1 MQETSEN
8 LPDKS
13 NKKQAILPVPKYLL
27 KLLIVFPE
35 HSGFFLVGI
44 SQTSFLWDA
53 KAVLDRNFKVNELDF
68 FLIEAFFDM
77 IEVPLEYSGCAL

>member
-8 LPDKS
+8 VPDKFKQS
-13 NKKQAILPVPKYLL
+13 KQAILPVPKYLL

-44 SQTSFLWDA
+44 SQTSCLWDA
-53 KAVLDRNFKVNELDF
+53 KAVLDGNFKANKLDF
-68 FLIEAFFDM
+68 FVVKVFFLI
-77 IEVPLEYSGCAL
+77 